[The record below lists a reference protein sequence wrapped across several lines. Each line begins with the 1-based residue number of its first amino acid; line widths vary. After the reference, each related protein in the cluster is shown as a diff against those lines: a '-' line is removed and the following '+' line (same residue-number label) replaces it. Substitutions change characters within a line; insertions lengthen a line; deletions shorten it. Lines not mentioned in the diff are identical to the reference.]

1 MLGAADGTTQYRLYL
16 RYMNDKE
23 GKNDLPKIQA
33 IVGNRAAELLYDK
46 ANNTCVFQCNRG
58 AYYCDCTQDV
68 EAFTRCFHMGKI
80 TVHEASLQGNS
91 IIILTSIDDQ
101 DNDQQLKILLD
112 RPYR

>member
-1 MLGAADGTTQYRLYL
+1 
-16 RYMNDKE
+16 
-23 GKNDLPKIQA
+23 
-33 IVGNRAAELLYDK
+33 
-46 ANNTCVFQCNRG
+46 
-58 AYYCDCTQDV
+58 
-68 EAFTRCFHMGKI
+68 MGKI